1 MIKDAPHVRLLLA
14 VQETLEQITP
24 IEWAENT
31 GFNGAKPLKIRFARN
46 RKPVRGDKPCISLIF
61 VSAEA
66 VQADVDLSAFETQK
80 RMLLDLQC
88 DLDLDAEDGTV
99 DPTGLGM
106 LSRILGYAMT
116 RLQNEEEPYTPIF
129 ALSDRVGG
137 GAYDP
142 EERATSE
149 DGRLVLEANVVYRV
163 LSTDENWL
171 LAQGVNG

>member
-1 MIKDAPHVRLLLA
+1 MIKDAPHVRLLIA
-14 VQETLEQITP
+14 VSETLQQITP
-24 IEWAENT
+24 DEWLENT
-31 GFNGAKPLKIRFARN
+31 GLPLEQKLTIRYARN
-46 RKPVRGDKPCISLIF
+46 RKPVKSEKPCISLIF

-80 RMLLDLQC
+80 RMLLDMQC
-88 DLDLDAEDGTV
+88 DLDLDPEDGSV

-163 LSTDENWL
+163 LSTDENHL